1 MPPAEAPTNI
11 DKILAILKTPRGQNL
26 TNAEIAD
33 EVGCTPRHVHRVRA
47 DSEESRPKPIKPRV
61 NVEEL
66 SVWQIDLETNHG
78 RVKPDPDTVDAFA
91 SAMMQGAQFPPGV
104 VFFDG
109 EVYCLGDGKTR
120 TLAAISIG
128 RETFPYEVR
137 EGNADDALLFSL
149 SLEAHAEGEKAPL
162 RRSNADKRN
171 AVAVMLRH
179 EKWSK
184 YSARKIAD
192 HVGVDPKTVASVRE
206 ELESGEEIPTCGQV
220 VGSDGKTYPKP
231 ERKAGPTNGKLRDDD
246 PDDDSDPHDDAGSIA
261 AEGQS
266 DEIDYLMGLKLYND
280 LPVKTRDGFA
290 TDALLYRACQ
300 AEMEALAAKLGRHK
314 RVPAPGDPEPVFQ
327 YMAELFL
334 KASHPR
340 DWVRCMACK
349 GKGCKSCWRRG
360 YHS

>member
-1 MPPAEAPTNI
+1 MPPAEAPTNT
-11 DKILAILKTPRGQNL
+11 DKILAILKSPRGQDL
-26 TNAEIAD
+26 TNAEIAK

-47 DSEESRPKPIKPRV
+47 ESEESRPKPAKPRA

-66 SVWQIDLETNHG
+66 QIDEINLDTNQG
-78 RVKPDPDTVDAFA
+78 RLNFDPDTVAAFS
-91 SAMMQGAQFPPGV
+91 SAMEQGAEFPPGV
-104 VFFDG
+104 VFFDS
-109 EVYCLGDGKTR
+109 EKYWLGDGLQR
-120 TLAAISIG
+120 TQAAMLMR

-137 EGNADDALLFSL
+137 EGNADDALLYSL
-149 SLEAHAEGEKAPL
+149 SLEAHAEGEKAPV
-162 RRSNADKRN
+162 RRSTADKRN
-171 AVAVMLRH
+171 AVAEMLRH

-220 VGSDGKTYPKP
+220 VGSDGKTYKKP

-246 PDDDSDPHDDAGSIA
+246 PDDGSDPEDDAGSIA
-261 AEGQS
+261 AEGLS
-266 DEIDYLMGLKLYND
+266 DEIDYLMGLKLYSD

-300 AEMEALAAKLGRHK
+300 VEMEALAAKLGRYK

-340 DWVRCMACK
+340 DWLRCAACK

>member
-1 MPPAEAPTNI
+1 MPPAEAPTNT

-33 EVGCTPRHVHRVRA
+33 EVGCTPRHVSRVR
-47 DSEESRPKPIKPRV
+47 SESEGSRPKPTKPSA
-61 NVEEL
+61 NVEVL
-66 SVWQIDLETNHG
+66 DLARVRTDSNQG
-78 RVKPDPDTVDAFA
+78 RIQPDPETVEVYAE
-91 SAMMQGAQFPPGV
+91 AMRRGEEFPPGV
-104 VFFDG
+104 AFFDG
-109 EVYCLGDGKTR
+109 TDYHLADGRQRSQAAYLAGR
-120 TLAAISIG
+120 T
-128 RETFPYEVR
+128 TFPYEVLPGGR
-137 EGNADDALLFSL
+137 DDALLYSIGQ
-149 SLEAHAEGEKAPL
+149 ETDAGAKAPL
-162 RRSNADKRN
+162 RRSNADKRH

-220 VGSDGKTYPKP
+220 VGSDGKTYKKP
-231 ERKAGPTNGKLRDDD
+231 ERKAGSTNGKLRDDD
-246 PDDDSDPHDDAGSIA
+246 PDDGSDPHDDAGSIA

-300 AEMEALAAKLGRHK
+300 AEMEALAAKLGRYK

>member
-1 MPPAEAPTNI
+1 MPPAEAPTNT
-11 DKILAILKTPRGQNL
+11 DKILAILKTPRGQDL

-33 EVGCTPRHVHRVRA
+33 EVGCTPRHVSRVR
-47 DSEESRPKPIKPRV
+47 SGTEGPRPKPRA

-66 SVWQIDLETNHG
+66 YLSVVNTESNQGRLQADPET
-78 RVKPDPDTVDAFA
+78 VEVYAE
-91 SAMMQGAQFPPGV
+91 AMRRGEEFPPGV
-104 VFFDG
+104 AFFDG
-109 EVYCLGDGKTR
+109 VDYHLADGLQRSFAALAVGR
-120 TLAAISIG
+120 T
-128 RETFPYEVR
+128 TFSYEVLQGGR
-137 EGNADDALLFSL
+137 DDALLYSIGQ
-149 SLEAHAEGEKAPL
+149 ETDAGAKAPL

-206 ELESGEEIPTCGQV
+206 ELESGEEILTCGQV
-220 VGSDGKTYPKP
+220 VGSDGKTYKKP
-231 ERKAGPTNGKLRDDD
+231 ERKAGPTNGKLRGDN
-246 PDDDSDPHDDAGSIA
+246 PDDGSDPHDDAGSIA

-300 AEMEALAAKLGRHK
+300 AEIGALGDKFTRHK
-314 RVPAPGDPEPVFQ
+314 RTPRPGDPVPLFQ
-327 YMAELFL
+327 FMTEGYLA
-334 KASHPR
+334 ASHPR
-340 DWVRCMACK
+340 DWVRCLGCK
-349 GKGCKSCWRRG
+349 GKGCDKCHRRG
-360 YHS
+360 YHR

>member
-1 MPPAEAPTNI
+1 MPPAEAPTNT
-11 DKILAILKTPRGQNL
+11 DKILAILKTPRGQDL

-33 EVGCTPRHVHRVRA
+33 EVGCTPRHVSRVR
-47 DSEESRPKPIKPRV
+47 SGQEESRPKPRA

-66 SVWQIDLETNHG
+66 DLIRINASSNQG
-78 RVKPDPDTVDAFA
+78 RLQADPETVDVYTE
-91 SAMMQGAQFPPGV
+91 AMRRGEEFPPGV

-109 EVYCLGDGKTR
+109 VAYYLADGLQR
-120 TLAAISIG
+120 SFAALAAG
-128 RETFPYEVR
+128 RTTFPYEVLQ
-137 EGNADDALLFSL
+137 GGQDDALLYSIGQ
-149 SLEAHAEGEKAPL
+149 ETDAGAKAPL
-162 RRSNADKRN
+162 RRTNADKRN

-220 VGSDGKTYPKP
+220 VGSDGKTYKKP
-231 ERKAGPTNGKLRDDD
+231 ERKAGPTNGELRGDE
-246 PDDDSDPHDDAGSIA
+246 PDDDSDPEDDAGSIA
-261 AEGQS
+261 AEGDS

-300 AEMEALAAKLGRHK
+300 AEIGALGDKFTRHK
-314 RVPAPGDPEPVFQ
+314 RTPRPGDPVPLFQ
-327 YMAELFL
+327 FMTEGYLA
-334 KASHPR
+334 ASHPR
-340 DWVRCMACK
+340 DWVRCLGCK
-349 GKGCKSCWRRG
+349 GKGCDKCHRRG
-360 YHS
+360 YHR